1 MTSGPEIVAKS
12 NAKVSFWLL
21 GSLSLSLSLSLFD
34 PIFDF
39 VDWFCKWVQKKKLKE
54 PSHQLILVLLLL
66 LSSSIGIQF
75 ALLFLHGHGSFLI
88 IKLVFSVSVSL
99 HNSSFNLSSL
109 FHVHRLKDTYLWRT
123 CFSAQLRSALP
134 LHCLHVGLP
143 LLNCFN
149 WCQTCVG
156 RTWWTRL
163 PWGWETLSP
172 RGPHWCWW
180 CHLSM
185 CYT

>member
-1 MTSGPEIVAKS
+1 MTI
-12 NAKVSFWLL
+12 WLWAPTL
-21 GSLSLSLSLSLFD
+21 TLFLSLPLFD

-54 PSHQLILVLLLL
+54 PSHQLILVFLLL

-88 IKLVFSVSVSL
+88 IKLVFSVSLSL
-99 HNSSFNLSSL
+99 SIHNSSFNLSSL
-109 FHVHRLKDTYLWRT
+109 FNVHRWKDTYLWRT
-123 CFSAQLRSALP
+123 YFSAQLRSALP
-134 LHCLHVGLP
+134 LHCLHVALP
-143 LLNCFN
+143 LLNCIN
-149 WCQTCVG
+149 WCQPCVG
-156 RTWWTRL
+156 RTWWTKF
-163 PWGWETLSP
+163 PWAWETLSP